1 MWRAEISL
9 NELNERL
16 WEIRVAYT
24 GRRITLVLSM
34 LFTTSSSAYV
44 GACNEL
50 DGMLQSYDFMRL
62 ELAGVAPMS
71 RMCADPLCTS
81 FHWHPHDLYLPNIT
95 PFVSLTPNMLT
106 SAISDRAY
114 RPLSTPNLELF
125 YSYRDRYLY
134 FHSKHPIYYL
144 STTSINSPIFFPF
157 SPLRPGPPPE
167 IMRVTYPRK
176 LVTRRGHRR

>member
-1 MWRAEISL
+1 MGSFFGPNYEQEFFFWWSLLRAQEGFTLWRAEISL

-71 RMCADPLCTS
+71 RMCADPLRM
-81 FHWHPHDLYLPNIT
+81 YVI
-95 PFVSLTPNMLT
+95 
-106 SAISDRAY
+106 
-114 RPLSTPNLELF
+114 PLAST
-125 YSYRDRYLY
+125 
-134 FHSKHPIYYL
+134 
-144 STTSINSPIFFPF
+144 
-157 SPLRPGPPPE
+157 
-167 IMRVTYPRK
+167 
-176 LVTRRGHRR
+176 